1 MVWFENTR
9 CVRQNDDLSE
19 DKIFLILICFVLRT
33 KSLLYCT

>member
-9 CVRQNDDLSE
+9 YVRENDDLSE
-19 DKIFLILICFVLRT
+19 DKIFVILICFALCT